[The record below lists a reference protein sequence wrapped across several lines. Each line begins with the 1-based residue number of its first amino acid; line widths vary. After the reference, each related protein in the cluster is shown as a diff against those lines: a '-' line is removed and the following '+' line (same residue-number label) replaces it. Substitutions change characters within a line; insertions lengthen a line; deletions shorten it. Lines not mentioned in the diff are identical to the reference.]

1 MDYLFP
7 PDRRTL
13 ASAARIASIRFR
25 IDDLGRKLEAVIMRT
40 TASLSWYPMAVA
52 AGRILIGVIFLW
64 AGLEKVI
71 GGAGEWSAKGFLA
84 FGTSGTL
91 GWPFVT
97 EVAEGTVFN
106 PTHDFWVG
114 LSANA
119 GAMSVIN
126 LLVPFGQVAIG
137 VALILGIATRFA
149 ALMGSLMM
157 LFFFFAAWDFAYG
170 IVNQHLTYTVVTL
183 GLGVIGAGNYY
194 GLDAGL
200 GGSLPAGIRR
210 WFASGDTVAA

>member
-1 MDYLFP
+1 
-7 PDRRTL
+7 
-13 ASAARIASIRFR
+13 
-25 IDDLGRKLEAVIMRT
+25 MRT
-40 TASLSWYPMAVA
+40 TASPTWYPKAVA
-52 AGRILIGVIFLW
+52 IGRIVIGVIFLW

-97 EVAEGTVFN
+97 EVVEGTVFN

-137 VALILGIATRFA
+137 TSLILGIATRFA
-149 ALMGSLMM
+149 SAMGALMM

-170 IVNQHLTYTVVTL
+170 IVNQHLTSAVVTL

-210 WFASGDTVAA
+210 WLASGDTVAA

>member
-1 MDYLFP
+1 
-7 PDRRTL
+7 
-13 ASAARIASIRFR
+13 
-25 IDDLGRKLEAVIMRT
+25 MRT

-52 AGRILIGVIFLW
+52 IGRVVIGVIFLW

-137 VALILGIATRFA
+137 TSLILGIATRFA
-149 ALMGSLMM
+149 SAMGALMMI
-157 LFFFFAAWDFAYG
+157 FFFFAAWDFAYG
-170 IVNQHLTYTVVTL
+170 IVNQHLTYAVVTL

>member
-1 MDYLFP
+1 
-7 PDRRTL
+7 
-13 ASAARIASIRFR
+13 
-25 IDDLGRKLEAVIMRT
+25 MRT
-40 TASLSWYPMAVA
+40 TASPTWYPKAVA
-52 AGRILIGVIFLW
+52 IGRIVIGVIFLW

-97 EVAEGTVFN
+97 EVVEGTVFN

-137 VALILGIATRFA
+137 TSLILGIATRFA
-149 ALMGSLMM
+149 SAMGALMM

-170 IVNQHLTYTVVTL
+170 IVNQHLTYAVVTL

>member
-1 MDYLFP
+1 
-7 PDRRTL
+7 
-13 ASAARIASIRFR
+13 
-25 IDDLGRKLEAVIMRT
+25 MRT
-40 TASLSWYPMAVA
+40 TASPTWYPKAVA
-52 AGRILIGVIFLW
+52 IGRIVIGVIFLW

-71 GGAGEWSAKGFLA
+71 GGGGEWSAKGFLA

-97 EVAEGTVFN
+97 EVVEGTVFN
-106 PTHDFWVG
+106 PTHEFWVG

-119 GAMSVIN
+119 GVMSVIN

-137 VALILGIATRFA
+137 TSLILGIATRFA
-149 ALMGSLMM
+149 SAMGALMM

-170 IVNQHLTYTVVTL
+170 IVNQHLTYAVVTL
-183 GLGVIGAGNYY
+183 GLGIIGAGNYY

>member
-1 MDYLFP
+1 
-7 PDRRTL
+7 
-13 ASAARIASIRFR
+13 
-25 IDDLGRKLEAVIMRT
+25 MRT
-40 TASLSWYPMAVA
+40 TASPTWYPKAVA
-52 AGRILIGVIFLW
+52 IGRIVIGVIFLW

-97 EVAEGTVFN
+97 EVVEGTVFN

-119 GAMSVIN
+119 GVMSVIN

-137 VALILGIATRFA
+137 TSLILGIATRFA
-149 ALMGSLMM
+149 SAMGALMM

-170 IVNQHLTYTVVTL
+170 IVNQHLTYAVVTL
-183 GLGVIGAGNYY
+183 GLGGIGAGNYY

>member
-1 MDYLFP
+1 
-7 PDRRTL
+7 
-13 ASAARIASIRFR
+13 
-25 IDDLGRKLEAVIMRT
+25 MRT
-40 TASLSWYPMAVA
+40 TASPTWYPMAVA
-52 AGRILIGVIFLW
+52 IGRVVIGVIFLW

-71 GGAGEWSAKGFLA
+71 CGAGESSAKGFLA

-97 EVAEGTVFN
+97 EVVEGTVFN

-137 VALILGIATRFA
+137 TSLILGIATRFA
-149 ALMGSLMM
+149 SAMGALMM

-170 IVNQHLTYTVVTL
+170 IVNQHLTYAVVTL

>member
-1 MDYLFP
+1 
-7 PDRRTL
+7 
-13 ASAARIASIRFR
+13 
-25 IDDLGRKLEAVIMRT
+25 MRT
-40 TASLSWYPMAVA
+40 TASPTWYPKAVA
-52 AGRILIGVIFLW
+52 IGRIVIGVIFLW

-91 GWPFVT
+91 GWPFVA
-97 EVAEGTVFN
+97 EVVEGTVFN
-106 PTHDFWVG
+106 PTHEFWVG

-137 VALILGIATRFA
+137 TSLILGIATRFA
-149 ALMGSLMM
+149 SAMGALMM

-170 IVNQHLTYTVVTL
+170 IVNQHLTYAVVTL

>member
-1 MDYLFP
+1 
-7 PDRRTL
+7 
-13 ASAARIASIRFR
+13 
-25 IDDLGRKLEAVIMRT
+25 MRT
-40 TASLSWYPMAVA
+40 TASLSWYPKAVA
-52 AGRILIGVIFLW
+52 IGRIVIGVIFLW

-84 FGTSGTL
+84 FGTGGTL

-97 EVAEGTVFN
+97 EVVEGTVFN

-114 LSANA
+114 LSANE
-119 GAMSVIN
+119 GVMSVIN

-137 VALILGIATRFA
+137 TSLILGIATRFA
-149 ALMGSLMM
+149 SAMGALMM

-170 IVNQHLTYTVVTL
+170 IVNQHLTYAVVTL
-183 GLGVIGAGNYY
+183 GLGIIGAGNYY